1 MPKNNNLEVIKPPMV
16 LKFDKGIKTEFKN
29 NIKSIKIDMMFA
41 PSIEELK
48 SYIPYFVDATWSEDP
63 LKIEYTEE
71 QKEIFVRE
79 MFEGKY
85 LPTAKETITFVFRI
99 SGITLQEVTHILR
112 HRMASFSADCSADK
126 WWTEKD
132 CLVPYSIE
140 NSPEFYERYK
150 KITEESKQLYADMI
164 DSRKISIMDA
174 RFILTRNLETF
185 YYMKIDF
192 GNLIAFINQR
202 KDVQIQPEADNIMA
216 YEFTRLLLEKYGD
229 YVSSCFDFSNPS
241 AFYQRMAR
249 TGKTSNIYFPDDEV
263 DNFEWNEDDFLY
275 KNKRSEVNGTSG
287 GKYNVFDEMQKEY
300 FDIFKRY
307 GVKVPEKRK

>member
-1 MPKNNNLEVIKPPMV
+1 MPKNNNLKVVEPPMEI
-16 LKFDKGIKTEFKN
+16 KFEKGIKTKFKN
-29 NIKSIKIDMMFA
+29 NIRSIKIDLMYA
-41 PSIEELK
+41 PSIEDLK
-48 SYIPYFVDATWSEDP
+48 NYIPYFVDATWSENPID
-63 LKIEYTEE
+63 IEYTEE
-71 QKEIFVRE
+71 EKEKFVKE

-140 NSPEFYERYK
+140 NSPEFYNRY
-150 KITEESKQLYADMI
+150 IRLTEECKKLYSDMI
-164 DSRKISIMDA
+164 DSRRISIMDA
-174 RFILTRNLETF
+174 RFILPRNLETF

-216 YEFTRLLLEKYGD
+216 YEFTKILLNKYGE

-241 AFYQRMAR
+241 PFYQKMAR
-249 TGKTSNIYFPDDEV
+249 TGKTSNLYFPSKEV
-263 DNFEWNEDDFLY
+263 DNFEWNEDDFIY
-275 KNKRSEVNGTSG
+275 KNTRSEMNGTNG
-287 GKYNVFDEMQKEY
+287 GKYNEFDEMQKEY
-300 FDIFKRY
+300 FEIFEKY
-307 GVKVPEKRK
+307 GVKVPKKEV